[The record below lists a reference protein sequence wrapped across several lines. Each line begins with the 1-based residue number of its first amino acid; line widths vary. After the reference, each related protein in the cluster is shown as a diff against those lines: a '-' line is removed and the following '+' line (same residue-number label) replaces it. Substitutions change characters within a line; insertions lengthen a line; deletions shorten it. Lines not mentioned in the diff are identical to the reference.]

1 MINYTWKIHSLTKR
15 TINNV
20 DNVVFTIVWEKF
32 GIDEDGYSGSVK
44 TAENF
49 NIEDIDT
56 ETFVP
61 YEQLTEEILID
72 WIKNN
77 INEEGINKS
86 IELEIEKSRSH

>member
-56 ETFVP
+56 
-61 YEQLTEEILID
+61 
-72 WIKNN
+72 
-77 INEEGINKS
+77 
-86 IELEIEKSRSH
+86 